1 MKLAPLDQKLR
12 RDLSRLILQALAVG
26 LVLGCGIAIFVMAT
40 GMYGSL
46 ERARDAY
53 YTRYRMADL
62 EASLVRAPL
71 SVGANLAAI
80 PGVAALELRATG
92 LGLASLTESVEPL
105 SVRLV
110 SLPRDR
116 APRVDD
122 LVLLRGRWPMTDRR
136 DEALVNEA
144 FAEAHGLEPGKT
156 LTTIVKGH
164 RRMLHIVGVASSPEF
179 VFAIAPGEL
188 LPEPGR
194 FGVLWI
200 PSIEASSW
208 LDLDGAFNDVVVTL
222 APGANADHVRALLDR
237 RLERHGGRGAIGRD
251 RMLSA
256 RYLNDEL
263 GQLRALAQI
272 LPPVFL
278 LVAVFLLNVT
288 LSRLV
293 VTERANIGLLKAFGY
308 DNWTIGWHYG
318 KFALALC
325 ALGAVIGSALGRFAG
340 NYVAEVYRSVY
351 RLPVLEF
358 TAGPEI
364 YAGALTVASV
374 AAMLGA
380 SSAVRDA
387 VRIAPAIALAP
398 PAPTN
403 FGRLAAS
410 IEQLGRELDPRAR
423 MVVRRIV
430 RYPRRAATTVVGFGL
445 ALALL
450 VMSGHFSAAAN
461 ELIDTNFGIAQRMDV
476 TLTFATRQHPRV
488 LRELARLPGVLTL
501 EPLTSPEVILESSR
515 HTRRDV
521 VFGIDS
527 DARLNR
533 IIDSDHRYVEP
544 RTDGLILANGLAA
557 KLGVTVGDR
566 VRLHATDGSR
576 VSTELSVAKVV
587 QPFIGAAAYFD
598 RDRLVN
604 ALRQDRIDGA
614 LLRIDP
620 ARRHE
625 LAIRLKELPTIAGVA
640 FAARTER
647 SLRNLFEQGAG
658 FFSSVFLTFS
668 VVMAGGVAYSA
679 ARVTFAEQQ
688 RDLATLR
695 VLGFARTHV
704 SGVLLGEIGVL
715 LLISLPVGLCLGA
728 LLSQWMMSRFET
740 ELFAFPYTFDS
751 RAYGRAALVVIT
763 AAATAVAWVR
773 RDVDRLDLVAVLKS
787 RE

>member
-1 MKLAPLDQKLR
+1 MKRSPLDRKLV
-12 RDLSRLILQALAVG
+12 RDLSRLRLQALAIG

-62 EASLVRAPL
+62 EAAMVRAPL
-71 SVGANLAAI
+71 TVEPDLATI
-80 PGVAALELRATG
+80 PGIAALELRATG
-92 LGLASLTESVEPL
+92 LGLASLADSIEPL

-122 LVLLRGRWPMTDRR
+122 LVLLRGRWPTDDRG

-144 FAEAHGLEPGKT
+144 FAEAHGLEPGAS
-156 LTTIVKGH
+156 LTTIVKG
-164 RRMLHIVGVASSPEF
+164 RRRTLHIVGVASSPEF

-200 PSIEASSW
+200 PVVEASSW

-222 APGANADHVRALLDR
+222 APSANADAVRATLDR

-263 GQLRALAQI
+263 GQLRTLAQI

-288 LSRLV
+288 LTRLV
-293 VTERANIGLLKAFGY
+293 VTERANIGLFKAFGY
-308 DNWTIGWHYG
+308 RNSAIGWHYG

-325 ALGAVIGSALGRFAG
+325 TLGVSIGSVLGRFAG
-340 NYVAEVYRSVY
+340 DYVAGVYRSVY

-358 TAGPEI
+358 AAGPKV
-364 YAGALTVASV
+364 YAGALGVASV

-380 SSAVRDA
+380 SNAVRDA
-387 VRIAPAIALAP
+387 IRIAPATKLAP

-403 FGRLAAS
+403 FGRIAAS
-410 IEQLGRELDPRAR
+410 IERLGRRLDSRAR
-423 MVVRRIV
+423 MVIRRIV
-430 RYPRRAATTVVGFGL
+430 RYPRRAATTIIGIGL

-461 ELIDTNFGIAQRMDV
+461 YLIDTNFGIAQRMDV
-476 TLTFATRQHPRV
+476 TLTFAVRQHPRV
-488 LRELARLPGVLTL
+488 LREIARLPGVLTV
-501 EPLTSPEVILESSR
+501 EPLTSPDVILESSR
-515 HTRRDV
+515 STRRDV
-521 VFGIDS
+521 VFGIGA
-527 DARLNR
+527 DAQLNR
-533 IIDSDHRYVEP
+533 IIDSDRHNVAP
-544 RTDGLILANGLAA
+544 RTDGLTLASGLAA
-557 KLGVTVGDR
+557 KLDVGVGDR
-566 VRLHATDGSR
+566 VRIHSTDGR
-576 VSTELSVAKVV
+576 HLHTELPVAEIV
-587 QPFIGAAAYFD
+587 QPFVGAAAYLE
-598 RDRLVN
+598 RHRLVGS
-604 ALRQDRIDGA
+604 LREDRVDGA
-614 LLRIDP
+614 LLRIDHLH
-620 ARRHE
+620 RRD
-625 LAIRLKELPTIAGVA
+625 LALRLKELPAIAGVA
-640 FAARTER
+640 FADRTER
-647 SLRNLFEQGAG
+647 SLRQLFDQGAG
-658 FFSSVFLTFS
+658 FFASVFLMFS

-695 VLGFARTHV
+695 VLGFARAHV
-704 SGVLLGEIGVL
+704 SGVLLGEIGALQLVA
-715 LLISLPVGLCLGA
+715 LPAGLCLGA

-740 ELFAFPYTFDS
+740 ELFAFPYVFDS
-751 RAYGRAALVVIT
+751 LAYGRAALVVIAAG
-763 AAATAVAWVR
+763 AAALAWVR